1 MGRRFFCFSA
11 KSAGQISEGIA
22 QQVEGIHLKKHKKG
36 RFKMKKSLKMI
47 SAALVLSMGLGLTAC
62 GNGNKPAE
70 ADPKTEQPKTEQT
83 EMVNVGIIQYME
95 HGSLD
100 QAREGFID
108 AMAENGFTEGEN
120 VTYDFKNAQSDQ
132 SNLQTIAQRFVGNNV
147 DLICAIATPAAQT
160 VANSTG
166 DIPIV
171 ATAVTDYAEAK
182 LVDSN
187 EKPGHN
193 VTGVSDM
200 VSISDQ
206 IDLLLKFKADA
217 KAVGVIYSSNE
228 VNSELQAAIAK
239 DYITSLGL
247 EYVEATVTN
256 VNDIQ
261 QAAQSLLGKIDVL
274 YVPTDNTLA
283 SAIPTLVQVTDE
295 ASLPIVTGATS
306 MVSDGALATVG
317 IDYYK
322 LGKQTGVMAAKI
334 LKGEAEPASM
344 PIETAND
351 TMLVLNKEVADRLGI
366 TVPEDIME
374 GAQIVGGEA
383 Q

>member
-1 MGRRFFCFSA
+1 
-11 KSAGQISEGIA
+11 
-22 QQVEGIHLKKHKKG
+22 
-36 RFKMKKSLKMI
+36 MKKSLKMI
-47 SAALVLSMGLGLTAC
+47 SAGLILSMGLGLAAC
-62 GNGNKPAE
+62 GNNNKPADAE
-70 ADPKTEQPKTEQT
+70 PKTQQPEAQQT
-83 EMVNVGIIQYME
+83 EMINVGIIQYME

-100 QAREGFID
+100 LAREGFMD
-108 AMAENGFTEGEN
+108 AMAENGYIEGEN

-132 SNLQTIAQRFVGNNV
+132 SNLQTITQRFVSNKV

-160 VANSTG
+160 VANATP

-200 VSISDQ
+200 VSIADQ
-206 IDLLLKFKADA
+206 IDLLLKFKPDA

-239 DYITSLGL
+239 EYITGLNL

-261 QAAQSLLGKIDVL
+261 QAAQSLLGKVDVL

-283 SAIPTLVQVTDE
+283 SAIPTLVKVTDE
-295 ASLPIVTGATS
+295 ANMPIVTGATS

-334 LKGEAEPASM
+334 LKGEAEPATM
-344 PIETAND
+344 PIETANE

-366 TVPEDIME
+366 TVPADIME
-374 GAQIVGGEA
+374 GAEIVGEA

>member
-1 MGRRFFCFSA
+1 
-11 KSAGQISEGIA
+11 
-22 QQVEGIHLKKHKKG
+22 
-36 RFKMKKSLKMI
+36 MKKSLKVL
-47 SAALVLSMGLGLTAC
+47 AAGLIVTMGLGLSGC
-62 GNGNKPAE
+62 GSK
-70 ADPKTEQPKTEQT
+70 EQPADAEPQDQQPEAAQT
-83 EMVNVGIIQYME
+83 EMLEVGIIQYME

-100 QAREGFID
+100 LARQGFVD
-108 AMAENGFTEGEN
+108 GLAANGFVEGEN
-120 VTYDFKNAQSDQ
+120 ITFDVKNAQSDQ
-132 SNLQTIAQRFVGNNV
+132 SNLQTIAQRFVSNDV

-160 VANSTG
+160 VASATA

-171 ATAVTDYAEAK
+171 ATAVTDYLEAK
-182 LVDSN
+182 LVDDN
-187 EKPGHN
+187 NTPGHN

-200 VSISDQ
+200 VSIADQ
-206 IDLLLKFKADA
+206 IDLLLKFKPEA

-228 VNSELQAAIAK
+228 VNSELQAAIAN
-239 DYITSLGL
+239 DYITGLGL

-261 QAAQSLLGKIDVL
+261 QAAQSIMNKIDVL

-295 ASLPIVTGATS
+295 VGLPIVTGATS

-322 LGKQTGVMAAKI
+322 LGVQTGEMAAKI

-344 PIETAND
+344 PIETAHD
-351 TMLVLNKEVADRLGI
+351 TMLVLNQEVADRLGI
-366 TVPEDIME
+366 AVPQDIME
-374 GAQIVGGEA
+374 GAEIVGA
-383 Q
+383 QK